1 MEVERERRGKEEGKE
16 KERLT
21 GLIASDT
28 VKLNDNW
35 IVKRCSIWTPSVPCP
50 VKRDAVFYIR
60 TTGHN
65 MKTERLVVSIV
76 KIDRL

>member
-28 VKLNDNW
+28 VKLNDN
-35 IVKRCSIWTPSVPCP
+35 
-50 VKRDAVFYIR
+50 
-60 TTGHN
+60 
-65 MKTERLVVSIV
+65 
-76 KIDRL
+76 